1 MYYIVNIIHFNHVHE
16 RTMALLSVATAD
28 PVYFVAGDKSP
39 FLPPT
44 FFLSPFVAFRYIT
57 TLSKIERKKE
67 KNARNGCIKQQPQKA
82 LLRRRFEVDSANLRN
97 KDKQLS

>member
-1 MYYIVNIIHFNHVHE
+1 MYYIVSIIHFNHVHE

-28 PVYFVAGDKSP
+28 PVYFVAGDKST

-57 TLSKIERKKE
+57 TLRDVLRAVSFYSSVWFGGER
-67 KNARNGCIKQQPQKA
+67 NVTHWGFGPI
-82 LLRRRFEVDSANLRN
+82 
-97 KDKQLS
+97 